1 MGKRCIVCN
10 FVAHMLPACNG
21 CKAVISLSAELLED
35 STHFSRSPRKILSYS
50 DVYILR
56 SV

>member
-1 MGKRCIVCN
+1 MGKRCTVCN